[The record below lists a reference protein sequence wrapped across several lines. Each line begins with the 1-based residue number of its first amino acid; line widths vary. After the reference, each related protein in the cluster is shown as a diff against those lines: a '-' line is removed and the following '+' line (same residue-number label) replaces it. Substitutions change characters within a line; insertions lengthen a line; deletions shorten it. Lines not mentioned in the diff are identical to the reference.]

1 MKSALALSFYV
12 LTAWENVKKAISP
25 AARITKIDRPI
36 RSCFF
41 GGSSFQ
47 RVMGS
52 SPLFYRVD
60 WAIGK
65 FIRHFLNR
73 FLQGFWVIV
82 VPIEGPVFD
91 IPEVSPSADYV

>member
-41 GGSSFQ
+41 GGEFFPAGHGIISF
-47 RVMGS
+47 
-52 SPLFYRVD
+52 YK
-60 WAIGK
+60 IK
-65 FIRHFLNR
+65 
-73 FLQGFWVIV
+73 V
-82 VPIEGPVFD
+82 VQEFGRALTV
-91 IPEVSPSADYV
+91 